1 MDQNNWTEEQKKAM
15 ETLQEF
21 VMSLAE
27 KAGKG
32 KEYGETLWG
41 RICGSVGVLREV
53 AYFHDTGE
61 FWGQYRVAGY
71 TLTDIVV
78 WQVDHFKA
86 YMDRTEMNRY
96 HRERLFLES
105 LEVLLDMEE
114 DPEKYIRKMQ
124 DESGQDREWY

>member
-1 MDQNNWTEEQKKAM
+1 MDQSNWTEEQRNAM
-15 ETLQEF
+15 NALHDF
-21 VMSLAE
+21 VLALSE
-27 KAGKG
+27 QAGKG
-32 KEYGETLWG
+32 EEYGKTLWG
-41 RICGSVGVLREV
+41 RITNSVGVLREL

-61 FWGQYRVAGY
+61 FWGKYEVAGY

-86 YMDRTEMNRY
+86 YMDRVEMNRF

-114 DPEKYIRKMQ
+114 NPEKFVRKMAE
-124 DESGQDREWY
+124 ESGQDSENY